1 MHVRSFWFVPAAVLT
16 LLLAACVT
24 TTPPE
29 KTTTAPPDTIVINK
43 TIDGGGK
50 TGVTGQIV
58 NKTDGTPV
66 AGAYVNLYPDT
77 LSNLLGPSQFISSPT
92 GTDGRFTVEI
102 PTGTFYV
109 VARKRASGDPSG
121 PLSPGDLYSEHQRVI
136 TTVIEGKL
144 SVVDLTVAPV
154 KAPMFFKKAM
164 SEQMTT
170 TGIRG
175 TQIDAAGNPVPG
187 SFAVA
192 YTNDDVKRLPDYAST
207 LSDGQGRFVI
217 YLPDSG
223 DYYLGAR
230 VHAWDM
236 PHPGELYGKY
246 GGDTPTPVTVVKN
259 EFVADIEIILTPF
272 SGEYKAGK
280 SRRPY

>member
-1 MHVRSFWFVPAAVLT
+1 MSVRPFWFVPALLI

-24 TTPPE
+24 TTPTE
-29 KTTTAPPDTIVINK
+29 QTTAVPPDTLIINK
-43 TIDGGGK
+43 TIDGDGK
-50 TGVTGQIV
+50 TGMTGQIV
-58 NKTDGTPV
+58 NKANGTPV
-66 AGAYVNLYPDT
+66 AGAYVNVYPDT

-92 GTDGRFTVEI
+92 GTDGRFSLDI
-102 PTGTFYV
+102 PPGTFYV
-109 VARKRASGDPSG
+109 VARKRMSGDPSG

-164 SEQMTT
+164 TEQETS

-175 TQIDAAGNPVPG
+175 TLIDAEGNPVPG

-192 YTNDDVKRLPDYAST
+192 YTDADVKRLPDFAST
-207 LSDGQGRFVI
+207 LSDGEGSFVI
-217 YLPDSG
+217 YLPEGG

-246 GGDTPTPVTVVKN
+246 GDDTPTPVSVAKD
-259 EFVADIEIILTPF
+259 EFVTDIKIVLTPF
-272 SGEYKAGK
+272 TGEYKAGK

>member
-1 MHVRSFWFVPAAVLT
+1 MPVKSFWFVPAVLIV
-16 LLLAACVT
+16 LLAAACVPAT
-24 TTPPE
+24 STE
-29 KTTTAPPDTIVINK
+29 QTTTAVPDTLVINK
-43 TIDGGGK
+43 TIDGNGK
-50 TGVTGQIV
+50 TGMIGQIV
-58 NKTDGTPV
+58 NKADGTPV
-66 AGAYVNLYPDT
+66 AGAYVNIYPDT

-92 GTDGRFTVEI
+92 GTDGRFTVEV
-102 PTGTFYV
+102 PPGTFYV

-136 TTVIEGKL
+136 TTVIDGKL

-164 SEQMTT
+164 VEQETT

-175 TQIDAAGNPVPG
+175 ILIDAAGNPVPG

-192 YTNDDVKRLPDYAST
+192 YTNADVKRLPDYAST
-207 LSDGQGRFVI
+207 LSDSQGSFVI
-217 YLPDSG
+217 YLPEAG

-246 GGDTPTPVTVVKN
+246 GDDTPTPVSVTKD
-259 EFVADIEIILTPF
+259 EFVTDIKIVLTPF
-272 SGEYKAGK
+272 TGEYKTGK

>member
-1 MHVRSFWFVPAAVLT
+1 MSVRSFWFIPAVLT
-16 LLLAACVT
+16 LLLTACVT
-24 TTPPE
+24 TTPTE
-29 KTTTAPPDTIVINK
+29 QTTTVSPDTVIVNK
-43 TIDGGGK
+43 TIDGDGI
-50 TGVTGQIV
+50 TGVVGQIV

-66 AGAYVNLYPDT
+66 AGAYVNIYPDT

-92 GTDGRFTVEI
+92 GSDGRYTVEV
-102 PTGTFYV
+102 PAGTFYV
-109 VARKRASGDPSG
+109 VARKRTSGDPSG
-121 PLSPGDLYSEHQRVI
+121 PLSKGDLYSEHQRVI
-136 TTVIEGKL
+136 TTVVDGKL

-164 SEQMTT
+164 TEQETS

-175 TQIDAAGNPVPG
+175 RLIDATGKPVPG

-192 YTNDDVKRLPDYAST
+192 YTDADVKRLPDYAST

-217 YLPDSG
+217 YLPEAG

-246 GGDTPTPVTVVKN
+246 GGDTPTPVSVTQD
-259 EFVADIEIILTPF
+259 EFVTDIEIVLTPF

>member
-1 MHVRSFWFVPAAVLT
+1 MPVRLSWFVPT
-16 LLLAACVT
+16 LLILLLTACVT
-24 TTPPE
+24 TTPTE
-29 KTTTAPPDTIVINK
+29 QTNTVPPDTLVIDK

-50 TGVTGQIV
+50 TGMTGQIV
-58 NKTDGTPV
+58 NKADGTPV
-66 AGAYVNLYPDT
+66 AGAYVNVYPDT

-92 GTDGRFTVEI
+92 GTDGRFSIDV

-109 VARKRASGDPSG
+109 VARKRMSGDPSG
-121 PLSPGDLYSEHQRVI
+121 PLSPGDLYSEHQRII
-136 TTVIEGKL
+136 TTVIDGKL

-164 SEQMTT
+164 SEQATS

-175 TQIDAAGNPVPG
+175 RLIDAEGNPVPG

-192 YTNDDVKRLPDYAST
+192 YTDADVKRLPDFAST
-207 LSDGQGRFVI
+207 LSDSEGRFVI
-217 YLPDSG
+217 YLPEGG

-246 GGDTPTPVTVVKN
+246 GDDTPTSVSVSKD
-259 EFVADIEIILTPF
+259 EFVTDIKIILTPF
-272 SGEYKAGK
+272 TGEYKAGK

>member
-1 MHVRSFWFVPAAVLT
+1 MPVRSFWFMPAVLI
-16 LLLAACVT
+16 LLLAAACVPAT
-24 TTPPE
+24 STE
-29 KTTTAPPDTIVINK
+29 QTTTASDTLVINK
-43 TIDGGGK
+43 TIDGNGK
-50 TGVTGQIV
+50 TGMTGQIV
-58 NKTDGTPV
+58 NKADGTPV
-66 AGAYVNLYPDT
+66 ASAYVNVYPDT

-92 GTDGRFTVEI
+92 GTDGRFTIEV
-102 PTGTFYV
+102 PPGTFYV

-136 TTVIEGKL
+136 TTVIDGKL
-144 SVVDLTVAPV
+144 SVIDLTVAPV

-164 SEQMTT
+164 VEQETS

-175 TQIDAAGNPVPG
+175 TLIDAAGNPVPG

-192 YTNDDVKRLPDYAST
+192 YTNADVKRLPDYAST

-217 YLPDSG
+217 YLPEAG

-246 GGDTPTPVTVVKN
+246 GDDTPTPVSVAKD
-259 EFVADIEIILTPF
+259 EFVTDIKIILTPF
-272 SGEYKAGK
+272 TGEYKAGK